1 MRAIRE
7 PDVRWIALQQ
17 LLRKRL
23 VINALSLY
31 AIQGL
36 NYLSPIIVLPFLLRA
51 LKPDGYGLIVL
62 AQSLMGY
69 AVIVTTFGFNLTA
82 ARDVSVARDDPERLV
97 RIFWSTIAAQLA
109 LFIIAMAVTALVVV
123 CVPEFRGH
131 WRIFLAVGLL
141 PLGSIAFPQWYFQG
155 LERLSEAA
163 VAQGISKVTLAVAI
177 IALVRRPD
185 DVGVAALLMTSSQVL
200 GGLVAIAMPGS
211 LKPPP
216 FRLPTQSEI
225 MDAIKGSAHMF
236 GSSVATTL
244 YGHSTALALGLMSG
258 TQAVAIYNLGTRF
271 VAALQSMATP
281 LTQAVYPRV
290 AALFNSAPRAAWHLL
305 RRTASVLIV
314 VMGTAA
320 AVLALYADAVVRA
333 FAGPGYAGAATV
345 IRITVFTAVVISSIA
360 VPCQMMIVSVNLTRK
375 LMVIYLGAG
384 ILNVC
389 LLFLLVPPWGANG
402 AGVCLLVAETVA
414 TALMARL
421 AWSHQKTLGSEQD
434 GASE

>member
-1 MRAIRE
+1 M
-7 PDVRWIALQQ
+7 RWIAPQQ

-23 VINALSLY
+23 VINTLSLY

-51 LKPDGYGLIVL
+51 LKADGYGLVVL

-82 ARDVSVARDDPERLV
+82 ARDVSVARGNPERLE
-97 RIFWSTIAAQLA
+97 RIFWSTIAAQIA
-109 LFIIAMAVTALVVV
+109 LFLVAMAVTGVVIA
-123 CVPEFRGH
+123 CIPEFRVH
-131 WRIFLAVGLL
+131 WRIFLASALL

-163 VAQGISKVTLAVAI
+163 VAQAISKVTLAVAV

-185 DVGVAALLMTSSQVL
+185 DAGVAALLMTSSQVL

-216 FRLPTQSEI
+216 FRLPTRPEVL
-225 MDAIKGSAHMF
+225 DTLKGSAHMF
-236 GSSVATTL
+236 GSTVATTL
-244 YGHSTALALGLMSG
+244 YGHSTALALGLISG

-290 AALFNSAPRAAWHLL
+290 AALFTSAPREAWRLL
-305 RRTASVLIV
+305 RHTASLLV
-314 VMGTAA
+314 VVVGTAA
-320 AVLALYADAVVRA
+320 TVLTLYADAVVRV

-345 IRITVFTAVVISSIA
+345 IRITAFTAVIIA
-360 VPCQMMIVSVNLTRK
+360 AIGVPCQMMIVSLNLTRK
-375 LMVIYLGAG
+375 LMHIYLSAG

-389 LLFLLVPPWGANG
+389 LLFLLIPRCGSDGA
-402 AGVCLLVAETVA
+402 ATCLLIAETVA
-414 TALMARL
+414 VSLIARL
-421 AWSHQKTLGSEQD
+421 AWSHQNSLGPETARADSKPLVRT
-434 GASE
+434 